1 MIYITD
7 GAMLDGV
14 LDPALRALLTTRRDQ
29 LLADAAIKGFVLE
42 CRAAGGKT
50 FYLRYQD
57 QHGRQKQHRIAGYGD
72 ASFDKIKKEAQ
83 RLRSEVTLGG
93 DRRGGKAIA
102 LGVRCLSEPAARSD
116 CPAPARHRGPAV

>member
-72 ASFDKIKKEAQ
+72 APIGSHP
-83 RLRSEVTLGG
+83 RWRPP
-93 DRRGGKAIA
+93 RRQ
-102 LGVRCLSEPAARSD
+102 SD
-116 CPAPARHRGPAV
+116 CSRRAMPQ